1 MTSPIELLAE
11 IVREF
16 TEEDIWTGSPVEAYR
31 RLGNTNRGEAGEEFV
46 RRFLKQSG
54 IKVGNGGRTSETDI
68 RIDDFISEVKTASLG
83 ANGTFQFNHIR
94 LDRAYRLLLV
104 IGICPNKVT
113 FNGWRKGD
121 VAEGAAGTLVSMAR
135 GQNVTFKL
143 TKKLE
148 DMRPIEE
155 LPDFIRSFKGQ

>member
-1 MTSPIELLAE
+1 MTSSIEH
-11 IVREF
+11 
-16 TEEDIWTGSPVEAYR
+16 R
-31 RLGNTNRGEAGEEFV
+31 RLH
-46 RRFLKQSG
+46 
-54 IKVGNGGRTSETDI
+54 
-68 RIDDFISEVKTASLG
+68 ISEVKTASSG

-104 IGICPNKVT
+104 IGVCPNKVT

-121 VAEGAAGTLVSMAR
+121 VAEGAAGTLVRMAR
-135 GQNVTFKL
+135 GQNVTFRL

-148 DMRPIEE
+148 HMRPIEE